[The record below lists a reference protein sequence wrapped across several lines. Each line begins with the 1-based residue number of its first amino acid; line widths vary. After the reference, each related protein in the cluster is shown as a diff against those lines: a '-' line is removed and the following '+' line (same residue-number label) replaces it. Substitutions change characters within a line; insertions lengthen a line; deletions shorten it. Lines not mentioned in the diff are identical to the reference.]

1 MRAPR
6 GTRRGAG
13 GLLLV
18 VLGLSLG
25 CGGGGEVGEA
35 GGPVASE
42 EVGLEV
48 PVDLYFPGPGGRL
61 YTERRDLAATDGAE
75 GQTRAVVEALLAG
88 PEGEELVAPFPDDV
102 EIGALYLTGSGV
114 AYVDLRTDGEPVP
127 PPPSGSTGE
136 LQRVFSLVNSIALNI
151 PEVDRV
157 VLLWNG
163 VQLRSFAGHLD
174 TARPLAPSTDMVA
187 R

>member
-1 MRAPR
+1 MRGP
-6 GTRRGAG
+6 TGARCG
-13 GLLLV
+13 VAALLLLA
-18 VLGLSLG
+18 LGIAWG
-25 CGGGGEVGEA
+25 CGSGEEA
-35 GGPVASE
+35 GDSGGPLATE
-42 EVGLEV
+42 EAGLEV

-61 YTERRDLAATDGAE
+61 YTERRDLVGTDGAE
-75 GQTRAVVEALLAG
+75 GQTRAVIEALLAG
-88 PEGEELVAPFPDDV
+88 PRSEELLPPFPGEV
-102 EIGALYLTGSGV
+102 EIGALYLTATGV

-136 LQRVFSLVNSIALNI
+136 LQRVFSLVNSIALNV
-151 PEVDRV
+151 PEVERV

-174 TARPLAPSTDMVA
+174 TGRPLAPVTDLVA